1 MLVVTQW
8 RQTQSKMSKEILSS
22 ASNLKAAICIHFVG
36 GYVGGE
42 SSKGVGV
49 VPQRGKVMYEIY
61 IYSCLLSWW
70 AGKGGRGVFHSEE
83 RPKMSREILIFPSY
97 FWWVGRG
104 VGLVVYCHSEERAN
118 GQDGEGKRRRGGPV
132 CN

>member
-1 MLVVTQW
+1 
-8 RQTQSKMSKEILSS
+8 MSKEILSS

-61 IYSCLLSWW
+61 IYTCLLSWW

-104 VGLVVYCHSEERAN
+104 VGLVVYCHSGERAN
-118 GQDGEGKRRRGGPV
+118 GQDGESKRRRGGPV

>member
-1 MLVVTQW
+1 M
-8 RQTQSKMSKEILSS
+8 
-22 ASNLKAAICIHFVG
+22 
-36 GYVGGE
+36 GGE